1 MNESDARDAILL
13 RSYETASR
21 AQAGEVWTDS
31 DRAWAT
37 HAAREVEG
45 EQASAD
51 AFIARRARLGAERIV
66 SRERQAAR
74 ARRMLVWRPWIGR
87 ALIAVA
93 LAAGTASDAVGTT
106 QHVNLLAPP
115 LLALLAW
122 NLAVYV
128 VIAVRGFVRL
138 VRRDE
143 RKPGPFAA
151 TLARWSHGAP
161 AAHRVERL
169 SAPLQD
175 FVANWIR
182 LGAPLTAARVA
193 AVLHAS
199 AAVFAIGAL
208 ASLYVRGLVLE
219 YRAGWESTFL
229 DASAVHALLAT
240 LLGPASNLTG
250 IALADV
256 PTLEALR
263 MPGSA
268 GENAGPWIHLY
279 AVTVVIAVVLPR
291 LLLAA
296 SQTLRQRRLRARFP
310 LRLDDAYFRA
320 LSRMQSGTTA
330 TVRVAPYGFHPSPAA
345 AEGLAGLCAQV
356 FGPRT
361 ALDWSPVVAFGEED
375 EHTPAHPSS
384 AEPDAVIALFALVS
398 TPEPENHGAFL
409 DALGAGAPRGV
420 PFAVVVDESAFRRR
434 FDATGASGA
443 GRLEERRSAW
453 RRLLETR
460 QRVPVFVDLEQLEP
474 GRSPDALRDVLDRAP
489 RHPGH

>member
-13 RSYETASR
+13 RSHETASR
-21 AQAGEVWTDS
+21 AQTGEVWTDA

-45 EQASAD
+45 ERASAD

-66 SRERQAAR
+66 SRDRQAAR
-74 ARRMLVWRPWIGR
+74 ARRMLVWRPWIGGT
-87 ALIAVA
+87 LIAVA
-93 LAAGTASDAVGTT
+93 LAAGTASDAVGTA
-106 QHVNLLAPP
+106 QRVNLLAPP

-122 NLAVYV
+122 NFAVYL
-128 VIAVRGFVRL
+128 VIVARGLLRV
-138 VRRDE
+138 VRRGE
-143 RKPGPFAA
+143 RKPGPLAA
-151 TLARWSHGAP
+151 TLARWSHGA
-161 AAHRVERL
+161 AAPHRIERL

-182 LGAPLTAARVA
+182 LGAPLTGARVA

-199 AAVFAIGAL
+199 AAAFAIGAL

-240 LLGPASNLTG
+240 LLGPASRATG
-250 IALADV
+250 IAVADA
-256 PTLEALR
+256 TALEALR

-279 AVTVVIAVVLPR
+279 AVTVAMAVVLPR

-296 SQTLRQRRLRARFP
+296 WQTFRQRRLQARFP
-310 LRLDDAYFRA
+310 LPLDDAYFRGLA
-320 LSRMQSGTTA
+320 RMQSGTVA
-330 TVRVAPYGFHPSPAA
+330 TVRVAPYGFHPSAA
-345 AEGLAGLCAQV
+345 ATEGLAGLCAQV

-375 EHTPAHPSS
+375 DRPPVKRS
-384 AEPDAVIALFALVS
+384 AAPPDAVIALFALVS

-409 DALGAGAPRGV
+409 DALAADSPRGV

-453 RRLLETR
+453 RRLLDAR

-474 GRSPDALRDVLDRAP
+474 GRSPDALRDVLDRAA